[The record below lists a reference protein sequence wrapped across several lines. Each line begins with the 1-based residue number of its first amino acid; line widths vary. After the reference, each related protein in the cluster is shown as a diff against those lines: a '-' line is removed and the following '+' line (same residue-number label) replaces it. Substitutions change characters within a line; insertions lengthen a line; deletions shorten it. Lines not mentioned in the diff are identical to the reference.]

1 MNTKNTYCATIGF
14 FDGVHLGHQHVIHTL
29 NAMARESDMK
39 SMVITFDRHPR
50 QVVQPDYAPQLI
62 TPLDDKVALIAD
74 AGVDR
79 VQVLCFSREMAQMSA
94 RDFMQTVLHDRLGV
108 RRLLIGYDN
117 RFGHNRTEGF
127 EQYAEYGR
135 EMGIGVEGNT
145 PVDIDGQRV
154 SSSLVRRLIAEGD
167 VEEARRCMGHCFEIS
182 GTVGHGF
189 QEGRR
194 LGFPTA
200 NIVPECKE
208 QILPKRGVYAVD
220 VSINGGGWLRAMMN
234 VGDNPTFARNRLT
247 LEAHIIGFDADI
259 YGMHVRARFL
269 RRLRDEQCF
278 GSVEELRQ
286 QLCRDMEAA
295 EKVCI

>member
-1 MNTKNTYCATIGF
+1 MDTKNTYCATIGF
-14 FDGVHLGHQHVIHTL
+14 FDGVHLGHQHVIRTL
-29 NAMARESDMK
+29 DAMARKSDMK

-50 QVVQPDYAPQLI
+50 QVVQPDYVPQLI
-62 TPLDDKVALIAD
+62 TPLEDKVGLIVGE
-74 AGVDR
+74 GVDR
-79 VQVLCFSREMAQMSA
+79 VQVLRFSRAMAQMSA

-117 RFGHNRTEGF
+117 RFGHNRAEGF
-127 EQYAEYGR
+127 EQYVEYGS
-135 EMGIGVEGNT
+135 EIGIDVLGNT
-145 PVDIDGQRV
+145 PVDIDGLRV
-154 SSSLVRRLIAEGD
+154 SSSLIRRLLSDGD
-167 VEEARRCMGHCFEIS
+167 VEEARRCMGHCFEIG

-200 NIVPECKE
+200 NIAPECTE

-220 VSINGGGWLRAMMN
+220 VSIGGGHWLRAMMN
-234 VGDNPTFARNRLT
+234 VGDNPTFDRGRLT

-259 YGMHVRARFL
+259 YGRHVRARFL

-278 GSVEELRQ
+278 DSVEELRQ
-286 QLCRDMEAA
+286 QLFRDMKAA
-295 EKVCI
+295 EDV